1 MYRRYGWL
9 KLYKEISVAQNHTR
23 KAEYDI
29 AVCMLQEEHSCWT
42 VSNIKSYMYKY
53 LTYRLV
59 SEGSGGGNPTPE
71 T

>member
-1 MYRRYGWL
+1 M
-9 KLYKEISVAQNHTR
+9 KLYKEISVAQKHTR

-29 AVCMLQEEHSCWT
+29 AVCLLHERHLYQI
-42 VSNIKSYMYKY
+42 VSNIKSYVYRY